1 MSHNVGVRSRRAMG
15 SGDIDM
21 AGISTKMG
29 QAQRTGYRG
38 DNTALISGGV
48 DRSIFGYRKNQFR
61 GMDEDLD
68 AALRSRGHPGMR
80 FGATKSQS
88 LSRVPR
94 VKAVAETAE
103 PSTAGNDADLPTTGD
118 EAVEFF
124 GRTGEDSEIKVLFLN
139 RAPQQLI
146 FRPYDLVIVDRTEI
160 NPEHFTMSASGVV
173 HIQPGFPSQFTQLG
187 QWWRRSSL
195 FNTLRAIP
203 FFKNFLTAKTRQL
216 WHQNVRFRKYSQ
228 IRKKLVKKL
237 FLAKRAFCS
246 TLLELNRQCYD
257 LRSTCLIEYRQ
268 GQTYLVEDFIEV
280 QNKTRTNTF
289 KEFESIIDKI
299 QALLEK
305 VCEDVTSR
313 VRASEDGLPPGGL
326 EEAATLKPGKSEK
339 SKSMQQLKQEAID
352 RTRALALARQEVA
365 MLSQFVQLADYMVVE
380 SLLLLV
386 VQQTDMFFQD
396 LRHPSKKSG
405 FFNVNLGMERD
416 KIVFV
421 PESNEMSMHL
431 STMSEQMVSCVHG
444 VPRLLYMAAFKPHFD
459 DKIKIEGPNLR
470 KMLLDSAVFKILCSK
485 IDEVVKVNFND
496 TRDYAHKQFEQ
507 YYPIYNYSDDFDADT
522 FANQDHI
529 AESRKTKREMLKLR
543 AFGEQLDKMKLNNVV
558 GIYGVTSKELRENLT
573 TKKNGTLAE
582 MKEVLHS
589 AARDGCETVLQ
600 EFQMR
605 IKTLQKKPTDL
616 KSFASYVESKS
627 DIGEE
632 VKELMSKSTTVDDM
646 YKLLGTFDVK
656 ISPSEH
662 VKLDDLHK
670 IHDEFQESIDMA
682 ESDVSTHLGKHAQTL
697 TQEIQKLDQDLM
709 DIMTDL
715 GSGEATNP
723 HAQTSDV
730 LQMLNDTKNQIDL
743 IQQKSQT
750 YTHYQKLFRMSP
762 HEYTNL
768 ESARKIYDEK
778 QVIWAAMGK
787 WQETIEEPVGWLGQ
801 RWHDLKAEDLE
812 REVQATLKV
821 ASVFNKQRED
831 DVSKR
836 FRDEMVKW
844 KEYMNTLVPLGNEAL
859 RQRHWDKIFAKLQ
872 RPYDKDMTL
881 NMLVQWDVFSIK
893 DFAEEISGVASGE
906 YALEL
911 QLEKIEAG
919 WKDFNFTLNP
929 YRDSKD
935 IFILAGL
942 DEVLT
947 LLEDNQ
953 AGLQTMLASRFVMG
967 IRDRV
972 EVWDRKL
979 SRLSETLDEW
989 LAVQRAWMYLES
1001 IFGAPDIQKQL
1012 PQETVQFLRVDQS
1025 WKDIMRKT
1033 KKRPHIVDAATASGV
1048 LEMFQ
1053 EANKTLEKIQKSLED
1068 YLETKRN
1075 GFPRFYF
1082 LSNDELLEIL
1092 SQTRDPLA
1100 VQPHL
1105 RKCFDAMVSADFED
1119 GPPLNG
1125 DEESEPIKMLVGMNS
1140 SEKEKVKFSAPVA
1153 TAPKSVEFW
1162 MLDLEDMMRQSLLDW
1177 TIKAREAYSE
1187 DTREEWFFQFPAA
1200 SISTIDQVEWTR
1212 NGESAIETITNGTN
1226 PDGLKDFLDFSIVQI
1241 NKMVGVIRKPLTNI
1255 QRSVMANLIVIDVHA
1270 RDVTKRLIAD
1280 NVKSV
1285 TDFAWICQ
1293 LRYYWDEESVEEQH
1307 GVIVRQTNAWFY
1319 YAWEY
1324 LGVVARL
1331 VITPL
1336 TDKCFMTLTGALNL
1350 LLGGAPA
1357 GPAGTGKTE
1366 SVKDLGKALAYPV
1379 VVFNCSDGLDYKM
1392 MEKFFSGLSQA
1403 GVWACFD
1410 EFNRI
1415 DIEVLSV
1422 IAQQIMTICEAL
1434 KEFKDRF
1441 DFFGKEIKL
1450 NRNYGCFITMN
1461 PGYAGRTELPDN
1473 LKALF
1478 RPMAMMVPDYA
1489 LIAEIMLFSEGFG
1502 DSLTLARKQTAMY
1515 RLASEQLSS
1524 QDHYDFGMRAVKS
1537 VLVMAGKLK
1546 RADPDMVED
1555 VTLIRALRDSNIPKF
1570 LAPDIPLF
1578 EAILRDLFP
1587 GVVVPAIDYGDVK
1600 KYIEAALIK
1609 QKLQV
1614 VGPFVGKIIQLHETM
1629 VVRHGVMLVGVTAV
1643 GKTTVSATLG
1653 KAFSTMKEDGAPG
1666 GFEKV
1671 DQFTL
1676 NPKSITMGEL
1686 YGEFNLLTQEW
1697 TDGIISTIV
1706 REACNS
1712 VATGD
1717 NNKKWI
1723 WCDGPVDAIWI
1734 ESMNTVL
1741 DDNKTLCLN
1750 NGERIKLPATMTMG
1764 FEVNDLAVASPA
1776 TVSRCGMVFLEPV
1789 YLGWRP
1795 FAKSWADGVM
1805 NERFPGSG
1813 DIIMK
1818 HMENIVDKAIA
1829 HIRKEC
1835 KEHIVSVDF
1844 NLVSSFCSLMDS
1856 LIRDEYG
1863 VTKANLD
1870 DMLPKYLVFAFIWTI
1885 GGNFQDGTMKN
1896 FEEFART
1903 IIPEIV
1909 LDFPFDHSVWDFMV
1923 DQETGKWVLWQDLVP
1938 EFHYDHNAPFF
1949 NLIVPTVDSTRIKY
1963 ILKAQVD
1970 GGFHVLLGGN
1980 SGVGK
1985 TVIVSDYMSHAG
1997 ENYVFQTKV
2006 FSAQTSARALQAFF
2020 EEKMDKIRKNLL
2032 GPPSGKQFLFLID
2045 DLNMPLKETY
2055 GAQPPIELI
2064 RQIINVK
2071 DENNGGFYDLKKV
2084 GLFKK
2089 IQKTTF
2095 LAANAPPGGGRSEV
2109 TPRLLRHFH
2118 LLNLPDLSDKS
2129 MKTIFVSIIT
2139 GFLQTFPGEYAELG
2153 DPIVE
2158 ATLDIYN
2165 SIQKALLP
2173 TPTKSHYTFNLRDLA
2188 KVIQGVLMSEPKYVS
2203 DVEMMLRLWCHEAFR
2218 VFRDRLINFEDHEW
2232 FDTKMTQVVQQHF
2245 KRDWSPSYFQD
2256 VCFGDFLATKPA
2268 PYIEITDW
2276 EKANAVLKDFA
2287 EDYTLNLNK
2296 PMDLVFFKDAIQHV
2310 GRISRL
2316 LRQPRGNALLV
2327 GVGGSGRQ
2335 SLSRLSAFIADMKCF
2350 QIELSRGYGVN
2361 EFHED
2366 LKRLLMQ
2373 AGAENKATVF
2383 LFNDTQIIKES
2394 FLEDINNILNAGEVP
2409 DLFEADELGKIRE
2422 AVRPLAKAA
2431 GKLETPDVIYGHFV
2445 QLCRENLHVVLT
2457 FSPVGEAFRNRLR
2470 MFPSL
2475 VNCCTIDWFFPW
2487 PNEALKSV
2495 ALQFLAKV
2503 DLGSEEMKD
2512 KVAEVC
2518 MVIHSSV
2525 REASEKFL
2533 AELRRNTY
2541 TTPTSYLELINLY
2554 TGMLGNER
2562 DTINGKVDRYQN
2574 GVDKLLSTNAVVNDL
2589 QAEIIKMQPVL
2600 KQAGIEATELIG
2612 VVTKDKEAAAV
2623 VQSTVEVEV
2632 AKVNEATK
2640 EAEAIGADAQK
2651 DLDEALPAFAAAI
2664 KALDSLNKSDIQE
2677 MKSFANPPEMV
2688 KFTMEAV
2695 CVLMGEKLDWKEG
2708 SVKLL
2713 NKSDFLSSLGTYD
2726 KDNIPE
2732 KKIKALQKYINNPE
2746 FLPEL
2751 VAKKSNAAKSLC
2763 MWVRA
2768 MDVYARV
2775 AKNVE
2780 PKKAA
2785 LKKAQDE
2792 VAAMNKMLQ
2801 EKQSELNEVLARVKS
2816 LEEKLTATLQKRD
2829 QLQADSDTATA
2840 RLGRAEQLTG
2850 GLASEQVRW
2859 VANLKQLNQDK
2870 IDLTGNILLSAGT
2883 IAYTGPFTFAYRRDM
2898 INVWVETCQKS
2909 SIPVDPN
2916 FTVERIIGDP
2926 PTIRNWNIQ
2935 GLPSDPLSIE
2945 NGIIVTKGRRWPLMI
2960 DPQTQAVRWI
2970 RQMEKSNRVQVI
2982 KLTESTYLRTLEN
2995 CIRVGNPVLLE
3006 NVEENL
3012 DPALEPVL
3020 TKAVFKQSG
3029 RLLIRLGETDVD
3041 YNTDFRFYITSKLPN
3056 PHYSPEICVKVTI
3069 VNFTVTLAGLEDQL
3083 LALVVAHERPEL
3095 EEEKNGLVVKI
3106 ADGQKQLKDIEDKIL
3121 YMLANSTGN
3130 ILDDEV
3136 LIATLGQ
3143 SKVASK
3149 EINEM
3154 LAVAEETKLR
3164 IETACEGYRPV
3175 AKRGSILY
3183 FVVANVGQVDPM
3195 YQYSLQFFTQ
3205 LFNGCMDRS
3214 AKSEDLSERV
3224 ATIIKV
3230 VTEDV
3235 YTKVCSGLFEKDKK
3249 MFSFMITTQLMMQES
3264 KTITTDEWSFFLTKG
3279 GFVAPEKLPANPAE
3293 DWLKP
3298 DMLGGLMNLQEIK
3311 GFSGL
3316 LDSFDTDTAA
3326 WKTWFDSPAP
3336 VEMPMPGR
3344 WESDLSIFQ
3353 KLLVTRV
3360 LRDEK
3365 VVDAVTIFVLK
3376 NIGKH
3381 FIDVPPFDLAVSFK
3395 DSTPLVP
3402 MIFVLSTGADPTMY
3416 LYNLARDLGVYER
3429 LKMIS
3434 LGQGQGPIAEALIS
3448 GARESGDW
3456 VCLQNCHLASSW
3468 MPELEKILESHQS
3481 MKLNDDFRLW
3491 LSSMPSKI
3499 FPASILQAGIKLTN
3513 EPPKGLR
3520 ANLKRTYDDMTEA
3533 EFDYF
3538 SEKAAEAPEMQEKI
3552 RPWKKLLFGLC
3563 YFHAAIQERRKFG
3576 PMGWNIRYEWNQSDI
3591 LTAMANLR
3599 MYIEDQT
3606 NVPYQTL
3613 QYVIGD
3619 VNYGGR
3625 VTDYMDQRTVAAIL
3639 VKYICPEAVE
3649 DDQYTYTADGKYA
3662 PQPPGKMADTKAYI
3676 DQLPLSDSP
3685 EIFGLHRNAAIAFE
3699 NSETKYLLD
3708 TIISSQPRLSG
3719 TGGGLSIDEIV
3730 ANLAMDLASKLPK
3743 LLSDE
3748 NAADSTFARDAEG
3761 TLNSLGT
3768 FLSIEMA
3775 KFNKMLKKVKVTL
3788 AELQRA
3794 IKGLVVM
3801 SSELDEMFTALQ
3813 FNKVPPAWSKA
3824 SYLSL
3829 QPLGSW
3835 FKDMIARIEF
3845 MDKWITEGPPDA
3857 FWMSAFFFPQGF
3869 MTAALQTYARREVI
3883 AIDTLDFRTEVTKM
3897 TPSDVTSPP
3906 AQGCYIYGSYIEGAR
3921 FDVNLGHLVESN
3933 FGETHVYMPVIW
3945 LDPVVKDE
3953 TYGKT
3958 PGMYNIPFYKV
3969 SSRAGT
3975 LSTTG
3980 HSTNFIR
3987 LLEVP
3992 AGDHPSAYWIRRS
4005 VALLTQ
4011 LDD

>member
-1 MSHNVGVRSRRAMG
+1 M
-15 SGDIDM
+15 
-21 AGISTKMG
+21 TT
-29 QAQRTGYRG
+29 AQT
-38 DNTALISGGV
+38 V
-48 DRSIFGYRKNQFR
+48 
-61 GMDEDLD
+61 E
-68 AALRSRGHPGMR
+68 PGEN
-80 FGATKSQS
+80 G
-88 LSRVPR
+88 
-94 VKAVAETAE
+94 
-103 PSTAGNDADLPTTGD
+103 LPTTGD

-124 GRTGEDSEIKVLFLN
+124 GRTGEESEVKVLFFN
-139 RAPQQLI
+139 RAQQHLN
-146 FRPYDLVIVDRTEI
+146 FRPYDLVVVDRTEI
-160 NPEHFTMSASGVV
+160 DSEHFTMSASGVV
-173 HIQPGFPSQFTQLG
+173 HIQPGQPSQFTPLG

-195 FNTLRAIP
+195 FNTLRSIP
-203 FFKNFLTAKTRQL
+203 FFKNFSKAKTSQL

-246 TLLELNRQCYD
+246 TLLELNRQCFE
-257 LRSTCLIEYRQ
+257 LRSTKLLEYRS
-268 GQTYLVEDFIEV
+268 GQTYMVEDFIEG
-280 QNKTRTNTF
+280 QIKTRTTSF
-289 KEFESIIDKI
+289 KDFESIIDKI

-326 EEAATLKPGKSEK
+326 DEAATFTSHKSQK
-339 SKSMQQLKQEAID
+339 SKSMQQMKQEAID
-352 RTRALALARQEVA
+352 RARALALARQEVA
-365 MLSQFVQLADYMVVE
+365 MLSQFIQLADYMVVE

-386 VQQTDMFFQD
+386 VQESDMFFQD
-396 LRHPSKKSG
+396 LKAPSKKSG
-405 FFNVNLGMERD
+405 FFNVNLDLERER
-416 KIVFV
+416 IMFI
-421 PESNEMSMHL
+421 PESNDMVSQLLAM
-431 STMSEQMVSCVHG
+431 TEQMVSCVHS

-459 DKIKIEGPNLR
+459 DKQKVEGPNLR
-470 KMLLDSAVFKILCSK
+470 KMLIDSAVFKILCSK
-485 IDEVVKVNFND
+485 IEEVVNDNFND

-507 YYPIYNYSDDFDADT
+507 YYPIYNYADDFSKEKFAD
-522 FANQDHI
+522 QDHI
-529 AESRKTKREMLKLR
+529 ANSRTIKKEMLRLR
-543 AFGEQLDKMKLNNVV
+543 GFGESLDKMKLNNVV
-558 GIYGVTSKELRENLT
+558 GIYGVTSKDLRENLT
-573 TKKNGTLAE
+573 RRKKTVLE
-582 MKEVLHS
+582 DMKDVLHA
-589 AARDGCETVLQ
+589 AARDGCGTVLG
-600 EFQMR
+600 EFQLR

-616 KSFASYVESKS
+616 KSFAAFVESKGA
-627 DIGEE
+627 IGED
-632 VKELMSKSTTVDDM
+632 VKILITKSNTVDEM
-646 YKLLGTFDVK
+646 YKLLGTFEVK
-656 ISPSEH
+656 IPPQEQ
-662 VKLDDLHK
+662 VKLDDLHS
-670 IHDEFQESIDMA
+670 IHNSFQESIDMA
-682 ESDVSTHLGKHAQTL
+682 ESDVSTALSKHAQTL
-697 TQEIQKLDQDLM
+697 GQEIQGLDQDLM
-709 DIMTDL
+709 DMMTDL
-715 GSGEATNP
+715 ASGDATNSK
-723 HAQTSDV
+723 ASTTDV
-730 LQMLNDTKNQIDL
+730 LNMLKEAKSQMDAIES
-743 IQQKSQT
+743 KSQT
-750 YTHYQKLFRMSP
+750 YTHYQKLFSMKP

-768 ESARKIYDEK
+768 ESARTLFDEK
-778 QVIWAAMGK
+778 FVIWKAMGDWEAK
-787 WQETIEEPVGWLGQ
+787 IEGGDEVVGW
-801 RWHDLKAEDLE
+801 KAKKWSEHNAEEME
-812 REVQATLKV
+812 REVQGTLKQAV
-821 ASVFNKQRED
+821 LFAKQRED
-831 DVSKR
+831 DVSLR
-836 FRDEMVKW
+836 FKEEMVKW

-859 RQRHWDKIFAKLQ
+859 KQRHWEQIFAKLN
-872 RPYDKDMTL
+872 RPYDQDMTL
-881 NMLVQWDVFSIK
+881 NNMIGWNIMSIK

-911 QLEKIEAG
+911 QLEKIESA
-919 WKDFNFTLNP
+919 WKNFNFTLNS

-935 IFILAGL
+935 VFILAGL

-953 AGLQTMLASRFVMG
+953 AALQTMMASRFVLG

-972 EVWDRKL
+972 EGWDKKL

-989 LAVQRAWMYLES
+989 IAVQRAWMYLES

-1033 KKRPHIVDAATASGV
+1033 KKRPHVVDAATGLGV

-1082 LSNDELLEIL
+1082 LSNEELLEIL
-1092 SQTRDPLA
+1092 SQTRDPRA

-1105 RKCFDAMVSADFED
+1105 RKCFDAMVAADFED
-1119 GPPLNG
+1119 GPPL
-1125 DEESEPIKMLVGMNS
+1125 EEGGESVTLLVGMNS
-1140 SEKEKVKFSAPVA
+1140 SEKEKVTFSNPVA

-1162 MLDLEDMMRQSLLDW
+1162 MCDLEFMMRQSLLDW
-1177 TIKAREAYSE
+1177 TIKARESYSE
-1187 DTREEWFFQFPAA
+1187 DTREDWFFQFPAA
-1200 SISTIDQVEWTR
+1200 SISTIDQVEWTG
-1212 NGESAIETITNGTN
+1212 NGESAIKTITDGSN
-1226 PDGLKDFLDFSIVQI
+1226 PKGLTDFLDFSVAQI
-1241 NKMVGVIRKPLTNI
+1241 DKMVLVIRKDLTNI

-1270 RDVTKRLIAD
+1270 RDVTKRLIRDEVTA
-1280 NVKSV
+1280 V

-1293 LRYYWDEESVEEQH
+1293 LRYYWDEPTVDEQH

-1392 MEKFFSGLSQA
+1392 MEKFFSGLAQA

-1422 IAQQIMTICEAL
+1422 IAQQIMTICDAL

-1441 DFFGKEIKL
+1441 DFFGKEIRL

-1546 RADPDMVED
+1546 RVDPNMVED

-1570 LAPDIPLF
+1570 LYPDIPLF

-1587 GVVVPAIDYGDVK
+1587 GVIVPVIDYGSVQE
-1600 KYIEAALIK
+1600 YIEK
-1609 QKLQV
+1609 KLVENNLQIV
-1614 VGPFVGKIIQLHETM
+1614 PKFVGKIIQLHETM

-1643 GKTTVSATLG
+1643 GKTTVSEILG
-1653 KAFSTMKEDGAPG
+1653 KAFSQMKLDGAGG

-1686 YGEFNLLTQEW
+1686 YGEINLMTQEW

-1706 REACNS
+1706 REACNC
-1712 VATGD
+1712 VANGD
-1717 NNKKWI
+1717 ENKKWV

-1776 TVSRCGMVFLEPV
+1776 TVSRCGMVYLEPV
-1789 YLGWRP
+1789 YLGWHP
-1795 FAKSWADGVM
+1795 YAKSWCNGVM
-1805 NERFPGSG
+1805 NQRYPGSG
-1813 DIIMK
+1813 DTLMRLMDK
-1818 HMENIVDKAIA
+1818 TVDRGMAF
-1829 HIRKEC
+1829 IRKEC

-1844 NLVSSFCSLMDS
+1844 NLVSSFCSLLDS
-1856 LIRDEYG
+1856 LLREEYG
-1863 VTKANLD
+1863 VTTENLET
-1870 DMLPKYLVFAFIWTI
+1870 MINKYFVFSFIWTL
-1885 GGNFQDGTMKN
+1885 GGNFSDGSLKK
-1896 FEEFART
+1896 FEEFARS
-1903 IIPEIV
+1903 IIPEIIQ
-1909 LDFPFDHSVWDFMV
+1909 DFPFENSVWDWMV
-1923 DQETGKWVLWQDLVP
+1923 DISDGSWTQWQDLVP
-1938 EFHYDHNAPFF
+1938 EFKYDDNAPFF
-1949 NLIVPTVDSTRIKY
+1949 NLMVPTVDSTRIKY
-1963 ILKAQVD
+1963 VLKAQID

-1985 TVIVSDYMSHAG
+1985 TVMVEDYLKQTDRG
-1997 ENYVFQTKV
+1997 RYVFQTKV

-2020 EEKMDKIRKNLL
+2020 EEKMEKIRKNLL
-2032 GPPSGKQFLFLID
+2032 GPPSGKQYLFLVD

-2071 DENNGGFYDLKKV
+2071 DENNGGFFDLKKI

-2089 IQKTTF
+2089 IQKTQF
-2095 LAANAPPGGGRSEV
+2095 IAANAPPGGGRSEV

-2118 LLNLPDLSDKS
+2118 LLNLPDLSHTS
-2129 MKTIFVSIIT
+2129 MKTIFYSIAS
-2139 GFLQTFPGEYAELG
+2139 GFLEGFPGEFAALG
-2153 DPIVE
+2153 GPMVE
-2158 ATLDIYN
+2158 ATLDVYS

-2188 KVIQGVLMSEPKYVS
+2188 KVIQGVLMSEPKFIS
-2203 DVEMMLRLWCHEAFR
+2203 DMDMMLRLWCHECFR
-2218 VFRDRLINFEDHEW
+2218 VFRDRLINEEDQKW
-2232 FDTKMTQVVQQHF
+2232 FDDKLVTVLAQHF
-2245 KRDWSPSYFQD
+2245 EKYWGTSDFVD
-2256 VCFGDFLATKPA
+2256 ACFGDFLATKPA
-2268 PYIEITDW
+2268 PYVEITNWDRAS
-2276 EKANAVLKDFA
+2276 KTLKDFA

-2296 PMDLVFFKDAIQHV
+2296 PMDLVFFKDAIQHI

-2350 QIELSRGYGVN
+2350 QIELARGYGVN

-2409 DLFEADELGKIRE
+2409 DLFAADELGKIVE
-2422 AVRPLAKAA
+2422 SVRPLAKAA
-2431 GKLETPDVIYGHFV
+2431 GKQETRDVIYAHFV

-2475 VNCCTIDWFFPW
+2475 VNCCTIDWFMPW
-2487 PNEALKSV
+2487 PKDALKSV

-2503 DLGSEEMKD
+2503 DLGSEDLKD
-2512 KVAEVC
+2512 SIAEVC
-2518 MVIHSSV
+2518 MTIHSSV
-2525 REASEKFL
+2525 RDAADMFL
-2533 AELRRNTY
+2533 SELRRNTY
-2541 TTPTSYLELINLY
+2541 VTPTSYLELINLY
-2554 TGMLGNER
+2554 TGMLGGER
-2562 DTINGKVDRYQN
+2562 DMNNARVDRYQN
-2574 GVDKLLSTNAVVNDL
+2574 GVDKLLTTNALVNDL
-2589 QAEIIKMQPVL
+2589 QAEIIKLQPVL
-2600 KQAGIEATELIG
+2600 AQAGKDTTALIA

-2623 VQSTVEVEV
+2623 VQANVEIEVE
-2632 AKVNEATK
+2632 KVNKATK
-2640 EAEAIGADAQK
+2640 EAKEIGDDAQK
-2651 DLDEALPAFAAAI
+2651 DLDEALPAFASAV
-2664 KALDSLNKSDIQE
+2664 KALDALNKSDIQE

-2713 NKSDFLSSLGTYD
+2713 NKSDFLESLGKYD
-2726 KDNIPE
+2726 KDNISE
-2732 KKIKALQKYINNPE
+2732 KKVKVLQKYINNPE

-2780 PKKAA
+2780 PKKKA
-2785 LKKAQDE
+2785 LADAQST
-2792 VAAMNKMLQ
+2792 VAEMNKILAT
-2801 EKQSELNEVLARVKS
+2801 KNAELAEVLARVKE
-2816 LEEKLTATLQKRD
+2816 LEDKLASTLAKRD
-2829 QLQADSDTATA
+2829 ELQNQSDVSTA

-2850 GLASEQVRW
+2850 GLASEKVRW
-2859 VANLKQLNQDK
+2859 EASLKQLSQDK

-2883 IAYTGPFTFAYRRDM
+2883 IAYTGPFTLGFRKGMLDS
-2898 INVWVETCQKS
+2898 WVETCKGRQ
-2909 SIPVDPN
+2909 IPVDSN
-2916 FTVERIIGDP
+2916 FTLERIIGDP

-2935 GLPSDPLSIE
+2935 GLPADPLSIE

-2970 RQMEKSNRVQVI
+2970 RQMEKANRVQVI

-3006 NVEENL
+3006 NVGEIL

-3020 TKAVFKQSG
+3020 SKAVFKQSG

-3041 YNTDFRFYITSKLPN
+3041 YSPDFRFYITSKLPN

-3069 VNFTVTLAGLEDQL
+3069 VNFTVTLQGLEDQL
-3083 LALVVAHERPEL
+3083 LVQVVAHERPEL
-3095 EEEKNGLVVKI
+3095 EEEKNQLVVAI

-3121 YMLANSTGN
+3121 YMLANSQGN

-3136 LIATLGQ
+3136 LIATLGA

-3149 EINEM
+3149 EINEQ
-3154 LAVAEETKLR
+3154 VAQAEQTKIR

-3183 FVVANVGQVDPM
+3183 FVVANIGSVDPM

-3205 LFNGCMDRS
+3205 LFNSCMDKS
-3214 AKSEDLSERV
+3214 AKSENLEERV
-3224 ATIIKV
+3224 GTIIKV

-3235 YTKVCSGLFEKDKK
+3235 YTNVCRGLFEKDKK
-3249 MFSFMITTQLMMQES
+3249 MFSFMITIQLMMQES
-3264 KTITTDEWSFFLTKG
+3264 HTINSEEWNFFLTKG
-3279 GFVAPEKLPANPAE
+3279 GFVAPEKLPPNPGE
-3293 DWLKP
+3293 EWLKN
-3298 DMLGGLMNLQEIK
+3298 DVLGGLKHLEEMK
-3311 GFSGL
+3311 AFHGL

-3326 WKTWFDSPAP
+3326 WKEWFDCLAP
-3336 VEMPMPGR
+3336 QDTPLPGK
-3344 WESDLSIFQ
+3344 WETDLSVFQ
-3353 KLLVTRV
+3353 RLLITRV

-3365 VVDAVTIFVLK
+3365 VVDAVTIFILK

-3381 FIDVPPFDLAVSFK
+3381 FIDVPAFDLAASFK
-3395 DSTPLVP
+3395 DSSPLVP

-3416 LYNLARDLGVYER
+3416 LYNLAKDLGVYER

-3468 MPELEKILESHQS
+3468 MPELEKILEVHQS
-3481 MKLNDDFRLW
+3481 MKLNEDFRLW

-3499 FPASILQAGIKLTN
+3499 FPASILQVGIKLTN

-3520 ANLKRTYDDMTEA
+3520 ANLKRTYEDMTEA
-3533 EFDYF
+3533 EFEYF
-3538 SEKAAEAPEMQEKI
+3538 NEKAAEQPDMSSKV
-3552 RPWKKLLFGLC
+3552 RPWKKMLFGLC
-3563 YFHAAIQERRKFG
+3563 FFHAAIQERRKYG
-3576 PMGWNIRYEWNQSDI
+3576 PIGWNIRYEWNQSDL

-3599 MYIEDQT
+3599 MYIEEQSQ
-3606 NVPYQTL
+3606 VPYETL
-3613 QYVIGD
+3613 QYVMGD

-3625 VTDYMDQRTVAAIL
+3625 VTDYMDQRTVAAVLIT
-3639 VKYICPEAVE
+3639 YIVAGAVE
-3649 DDQYTYTADGKYA
+3649 DDMYAYTPNGIYR
-3662 PQPPGKMADTKAYI
+3662 PPAAGTMDECRAYI
-3676 DQLPLSDSP
+3676 DQLPLTDSP
-3685 EIFGLHRNAAIAFE
+3685 EVFGLHRNAAIAFE
-3699 NSETKYLLD
+3699 NSETKYLMD
-3708 TIISSQPRLSG
+3708 TIISSQPRS
-3719 TGGGLSIDEIV
+3719 GGGGGGMSIDEV
-3730 ANLAMDLASKLPK
+3730 VGNLAMELASKLPN
-3743 LLSDE
+3743 LLSEE
-3748 NAADSTFARDAEG
+3748 NAAAVTFSVDAEG

-3768 FLSIEMA
+3768 FLSIEMG
-3775 KFNKMLKKVKVTL
+3775 KFNKMLKKIKVTL

-3794 IKGLVVM
+3794 IKGIVVM

-3813 FNKVPPAWSKA
+3813 FQKVPSLWAKVA
-3824 SYLSL
+3824 YLSL

-3835 FKDMIARIEF
+3835 YKDLIVRIEF
-3845 MDKWITEGPPDA
+3845 MDKWITEGPPDS
-3857 FWMSAFFFPQGF
+3857 FWMSAFFFPQGY
-3869 MTAALQTYARREVI
+3869 MTAALQTYARDKRI

-3897 TPSDVTSPP
+3897 SPDDVSGRPSKGV
-3906 AQGCYIYGSYIEGAR
+3906 YVYGAYMEGAR
-3921 FDVNLGHLVESN
+3921 FDVNLGYIVESN

-3945 LDPVVKDE
+3945 LDPVIKDE
-3953 TYGKT
+3953 KYGNT
-3958 PGMYNIPFYKV
+3958 PGMYTIPFYKV

-3987 LLEVP
+3987 NLEVP
-3992 AGDHPSAYWIRRS
+3992 TGDHLPAHWIRRS

>member
-1 MSHNVGVRSRRAMG
+1 VPCPVAP
-15 SGDIDM
+15 
-21 AGISTKMG
+21 
-29 QAQRTGYRG
+29 RTEHCALHPARG
-38 DNTALISGGV
+38 CVSAVL
-48 DRSIFGYRKNQFR
+48 RP
-61 GMDEDLD
+61 D
-68 AALRSRGHPGMR
+68 AADRD
-80 FGATKSQS
+80 GAAEEQS
-88 LSRVPR
+88 MDDVPLEER
-94 VKAVAETAE
+94 
-103 PSTAGNDADLPTTGD
+103 LPRTGD

-124 GRTGEDSEIKVLFLN
+124 GRTGEDSEVKVLFLN
-139 RAPQQLI
+139 RAQQHLN
-146 FRPYDLVIVDRTEI
+146 FRPYDLKVVDRRKI
-160 NPEHFTMSASGVV
+160 DPEHFTMSASGVV
-173 HIQPGFPSQFTQLG
+173 QIQPGLPSQFTPLG

-195 FNTLRAIP
+195 FNTLRSIP
-203 FFKNFLTAKTRQL
+203 FFKNFLKAKTSQL

-228 IRKKLVKKL
+228 IRRKLVKKL

-257 LRSTCLIEYRQ
+257 LRSTKLLEYRS
-268 GQTYLVEDFIEV
+268 GQTYLVEDFVEV
-280 QNKTRTNTF
+280 QTKTRTNTS
-289 KEFESIIDKI
+289 KDFESIIDKI

-313 VRASEDGLPPGGL
+313 VRASEDGLPAGGL
-326 EEAATLKPGKSEK
+326 EEAATFTSHKSQK
-339 SKSMQQLKQEAID
+339 SKSMQQMKQEAID
-352 RTRALALARQEVA
+352 RARALALARQEVA
-365 MLSQFVQLADYMVVE
+365 MLAQFIQLADYMVVE

-386 VQQTDMFFQD
+386 VQQTDMFYQD
-396 LRHPSKKSG
+396 LKNPSKKSG
-405 FFNVNLGMERD
+405 FFNVNLEMERE
-416 KIVFV
+416 KLIYV
-421 PESNEMSMHL
+421 PECSDMSTHL
-431 STMSEQMVSCVHG
+431 STMTDQMVSAVHS

-459 DKIKIEGPNLR
+459 DKQKVEGPNLR
-470 KMLLDSAVFKILCSK
+470 KILLDSAVFRLLCSK
-485 IDEVVKVNFND
+485 IDDVVKANFSD
-496 TRDYAHKQFEQ
+496 TREYANKQFSQ
-507 YYPIYNYSDDFDADT
+507 YYPIFNYADDFSKDE

-529 AESRKTKREMLKLR
+529 ANARSIKKEMLKMR
-543 AFGEQLDKMKLNNVV
+543 QYGEQLDKMKLNNVV
-558 GIYGVTSKELRENLT
+558 GIYGVTSKDLREHL
-573 TKKNGTLAE
+573 TKKKNNVLGD
-582 MKEVLHS
+582 MKDVMHG
-589 AARDGCETVLQ
+589 AARDSCGTVLE
-600 EFQMR
+600 EFQTR
-605 IKTLQKKPTDL
+605 IKILQKKPTDL
-616 KSFASYVESKS
+616 KSFAAFVESKS
-627 DIGEE
+627 EIGEAE
-632 VKELMSKSTTVDDM
+632 KTLLSKSQTVDEM
-646 YKLLGTFDVK
+646 YKLLGTFEVK
-656 ISPSEH
+656 IPATEQ

-670 IHDEFQESIDMA
+670 IHDDFKEYLEMA
-682 ESDVSTHLGKHAQTL
+682 EGDVSTQLGKHAQTL
-697 TQEIQKLDQDLM
+697 NQEIQRLDHELM

-715 GSGEATNP
+715 ASGAATDPKANT
-723 HAQTSDV
+723 ADV
-730 LQMLNDTKNQIDL
+730 LAMLNDVRTQVDAVETKS
-743 IQQKSQT
+743 KT
-750 YTHYQKLFRMSP
+750 YTHYQKLFNLTP

-768 ESARKIYDEK
+768 ESTRKLFEEK
-778 QVIWAAMGK
+778 FVIWDAMGK
-787 WQETIEEPVGWLGQ
+787 WDEKIEETAGWKGK
-801 RWHDLKAEDLE
+801 RWHDLPAEEME
-812 REVQATLKV
+812 REVQSTLKQAV
-821 ASVFNKQRED
+821 LFNKQRED
-831 DVSKR
+831 DVSLR
-836 FRDEMVKW
+836 FKTEMVKW
-844 KEYMNTLVPLGNEAL
+844 KEYMNTLVPLGNQAL
-859 RQRHWDKIFAKLQ
+859 KQRHWEQIFAKLNRQ
-872 RPYDKDMTL
+872 YDKDMTL
-881 NMLVQWDVFSIK
+881 NMLIGWNVFTIK
-893 DFAEEISGVASGE
+893 DFCEEISGVASGE

-911 QLEKIEAG
+911 QLEKIENG
-919 WKDFNFTLNP
+919 WRNFNFTLNP

-935 IFILAGL
+935 IFVLGGL

-953 AGLQTMLASRFVMG
+953 AGLQTMLASRFALG
-967 IRDRV
+967 IKDRV
-972 EVWDRKL
+972 EAWDRRL

-1033 KKRPHIVDAATASGV
+1033 KKKPHIVEAATASGV

-1068 YLETKRN
+1068 YLETKRM

-1092 SQTRDPLA
+1092 SQTRDPMA

-1105 RKCFDAMVSADFED
+1105 RKCFDAMVGADFED
-1119 GPPLNG
+1119 GPPLQG
-1125 DEESEPIKMLVGMNS
+1125 EGEPVKLLVAMNS
-1140 SEKEKVKFSAPVA
+1140 MEKEKVTFSAPVA

-1162 MLDLEDMMRQSLLDW
+1162 MCDLEDMMRQSLLDW
-1177 TIKAREAYSE
+1177 TIKSREAYSE

-1200 SISTIDQVEWTR
+1200 SISTIDQVEWTA
-1212 NGESAIETITNGTN
+1212 NGESAIRSITDGSN
-1226 PDGLKDFLDFSIVQI
+1226 PDGLKDFLDFSLVQLD
-1241 NKMVGVIRKPLTNI
+1241 KMVGVIRKDLTNI

-1270 RDVTKRLIAD
+1270 RDVTKRLINSEVTA
-1280 NVKSV
+1280 V

-1293 LRYYWDEESVEEQH
+1293 LRYYWDEESIDDQH
-1307 GVIVRQTNAWFY
+1307 GCIVRQTNAWFY

-1379 VVFNCSDGLDYKM
+1379 VVFNCSDGLDFKM
-1392 MEKFFSGLSQA
+1392 MEKFFAGLAQA
-1403 GVWACFD
+1403 GAWACFD

-1422 IAQQIMTICEAL
+1422 IAQQIMTICDAL
-1434 KEFKDRF
+1434 KEFKERF
-1441 DFFGKEIKL
+1441 DFFGKEMKL

-1489 LIAEIMLFSEGFG
+1489 LIAEISLFSEGFG

-1546 RADPDMVED
+1546 RADPNMVED

-1587 GVVVPAIDYGDVK
+1587 GVAVPVIDYGTVK
-1600 KYIEAALIK
+1600 EYIEKKLVEN
-1609 QKLQV
+1609 KLQV
-1614 VGPFVGKIIQLHETM
+1614 VDPFVKKIIQLHETM

-1643 GKTTVSATLG
+1643 GKTTVSSMLG
-1653 KAFSTMKEDGAPG
+1653 KAFTQMKEDGTGG

-1686 YGEFNLLTQEW
+1686 YGEFNLMTQEW

-1750 NGERIKLPATMTMG
+1750 NGERIKLPSTMTMG

-1776 TVSRCGMVFLEPV
+1776 TVSRCGMVYLEPV

-1795 FAKSWADGVM
+1795 YARTFAESVM

-1813 DIIMK
+1813 QAIIDLMDSV
-1818 HMENIVDKAIA
+1818 VDKTIA
-1829 HIRKEC
+1829 FIRKEC
-1835 KEHIVSVDF
+1835 KEHIVSVDL
-1844 NLVSSFCSLMDS
+1844 NLVSSLCSLIDS
-1856 LIRDEYG
+1856 LVRPEYG
-1863 VTKANLD
+1863 VTKENLEM
-1870 DMLPKYLVFAFIWTI
+1870 MLNKYFVFAYIWTL
-1885 GGNFQDGTMKN
+1885 GGNFQDGSLKK
-1896 FEEFART
+1896 FEEFARN

-1909 LDFPFDHSVWDFMV
+1909 LDFPFEHSVWDWSV
-1923 DQETGKWVLWQDLVP
+1923 DKDTGRWVNWTELVAQ
-1938 EFHYDHNAPFF
+1938 FHYQKGAPFF

-1963 ILKAQVD
+1963 LLRAQVD
-1970 GGFHVLLGGN
+1970 GGYHVLLGGN

-1985 TVIVSDYMSHAG
+1985 TVIVEDYLVNAG
-1997 ENYVFQTKV
+1997 EHYVFQTKV

-2020 EEKMDKIRKNLL
+2020 EEKMEKIRKNLL

-2071 DENNGGFYDLKKV
+2071 DENNGGFFDLKKI

-2118 LLNLPDLSDKS
+2118 LLNLPDLSEAS
-2129 MKTIFVSIIT
+2129 MKTIFNSIIT
-2139 GFLQTFPGEYAELG
+2139 GFLEDFPGEFAALG
-2153 DPIVE
+2153 EPIVS
-2158 ATLDIYN
+2158 ATLDVYS

-2188 KVIQGVLMSEPKYVS
+2188 KVIQGILMVEPKYMA
-2203 DVEMMLRLWCHEAFR
+2203 DVDMMLRLWCHESYR
-2218 VFRDRLINFEDHEW
+2218 VFRDRLINDEDQKW
-2232 FDTKMTQVVQQHF
+2232 FDEKLIAVLGTHF
-2245 KRDWSPSYFQD
+2245 QKSWTLSDFGD
-2256 VCFGDFLATKPA
+2256 ACFGDFLATKPA
-2268 PYIEITDW
+2268 PYIEMTDW
-2276 EKANAVLKDFA
+2276 DKASKVLKDFA

-2296 PMDLVFFKDAIQHV
+2296 PMDLVFFKDAIQHI

-2335 SLSRLSAFIADMKCF
+2335 SLSRLSAYISDMKCF

-2373 AGAENKATVF
+2373 AGAENKPTVF

-2409 DLFEADELGKIRE
+2409 DLFAADELGKITE

-2431 GKLETPDVIYGHFV
+2431 GKLETRDIIYAHFV
-2445 QLCRENLHVVLT
+2445 QLCRENLHVVLA
-2457 FSPVGEAFRNRLR
+2457 FSPVGSAFRNRLR

-2475 VNCCTIDWFFPW
+2475 VNCCTIDWFMPW
-2487 PNEALKSV
+2487 PKDALKSV

-2503 DLGSEEMKD
+2503 DLGSDEMKD
-2512 KVAEVC
+2512 AVAEVC
-2518 MVIHSSV
+2518 MTIHSTV
-2525 REASEKFL
+2525 RESSEKFL

-2541 TTPTSYLELINLY
+2541 VTPTSYLELINLY
-2554 TGMLGNER
+2554 TGMLGGER
-2562 DTINGKVDRYQN
+2562 DINNAKVFRYQN

-2589 QAEIIKMQPVL
+2589 QAEIIKLQPVL
-2600 KQAGIEATELIG
+2600 EQAGKDTTQLIA

-2623 VQSTVEVEV
+2623 VKANVEVEV
-2632 AKVNEATK
+2632 QKVNAATK

-2651 DLDEALPAFAAAI
+2651 DLDEALPAFASAV
-2664 KALDSLNKSDIQE
+2664 KALDSLNKADIQE
-2677 MKSFANPPEMV
+2677 MKGFANPPEMV

-2713 NKSDFLSSLGTYD
+2713 NKPDFLQSLGSYD
-2726 KDNIPE
+2726 KDNIPP
-2732 KKIKALQKYINNPE
+2732 KKIAALQKYVTNPE
-2746 FLPEL
+2746 FVPDL

-2792 VAAMNKMLQ
+2792 VAVMNDMLA
-2801 EKQSELNEVLARVKS
+2801 KKNAELNEVLSRVKG
-2816 LEEKLTATLQKRD
+2816 LEDKLAATLAKRD
-2829 QLQADSDTATA
+2829 ELQQQSDISTA
-2840 RLGRAEQLTG
+2840 RLGRAELLTG
-2850 GLASEQVRW
+2850 GLASEKVRW
-2859 VANLKQLNQDK
+2859 EASLKQLNQDK

-2883 IAYTGPFTFAYRRDM
+2883 IAYTGPFTLAFRKNMMNRWID
-2898 INVWVETCQKS
+2898 TCKGRN
-2909 SIPVDPN
+2909 IPVDAN
-2916 FTVERIIGDP
+2916 FTLERITGDP

-2935 GLPSDPLSIE
+2935 GLPADPLSIE

-2970 RQMEKSNRVQVI
+2970 RSMEKANRVQVI

-3006 NVEENL
+3006 NVEETL

-3020 TKAVFKQSG
+3020 SKAVFKQQG
-3029 RLLIRLGETDVD
+3029 RLLIRLGDTDVD
-3041 YNTDFRFYITSKLPN
+3041 YSPDFRFYVTSKLAN
-3056 PHYSPEICVKVTI
+3056 PHYSPEISVKVTI
-3069 VNFTVTLAGLEDQL
+3069 VNFTVTLQGLEDQL
-3083 LALVVAHERPEL
+3083 LVQVVAHERPEL
-3095 EEEKNGLVVKI
+3095 EEEKNQLVVKI

-3121 YMLANSTGN
+3121 YMLANSQGN

-3136 LIATLGQ
+3136 LISTLGA

-3149 EINEM
+3149 EINDQ
-3154 LAVAEETKLR
+3154 LTQAEETKKR
-3164 IETACEGYRPV
+3164 IEIACEGYRPV

-3183 FVVANVGQVDPM
+3183 FVVANIGSVDPM

-3205 LFNGCMDRS
+3205 LFAGCMDKS
-3214 AKSEDLSERV
+3214 AKSENLDERV
-3224 ATIIKV
+3224 ETIIKV

-3235 YTKVCSGLFEKDKK
+3235 YTNVCRGLFEKDKK
-3249 MFSFMITTQLMMQES
+3249 MFSFMITMQLLMVEQR
-3264 KTITTDEWSFFLTKG
+3264 KVTADEWNFFLTKG
-3279 GFVAPEKLPANPAE
+3279 GYVAPEKLPPNPAE

-3298 DMLGGLMNLQEIK
+3298 DVLGYLQNLEEMK
-3311 GFSGL
+3311 VFRGL
-3316 LDSFDTDTAA
+3316 LDSLATDTSS
-3326 WKTWFDSPAP
+3326 WKEWFDCTAP
-3336 VEMPMPGR
+3336 QETPLPGK
-3344 WESDLSIFQ
+3344 WDQELSLFQ
-3353 KLLVTRV
+3353 RLLLMRV

-3365 VVDAVTIFVLK
+3365 VVDAVTIFILK

-3381 FIDVPPFDLAVSFK
+3381 FIDVPPFDLGASFK
-3395 DSTPLVP
+3395 DSSPLVP

-3416 LYNLARDLGVYER
+3416 LYNLAKELGVYER
-3429 LKMIS
+3429 LRMIS

-3448 GARESGDW
+3448 SARESGDW

-3491 LSSMPSKI
+3491 LSSMPSKV
-3499 FPASILQAGIKLTN
+3499 FPPSILQVGIKLTN

-3520 ANLKRTYDDMTEA
+3520 ANLKRTYEDMTEA
-3533 EFDYF
+3533 EFEYF
-3538 SEKAAEAPEMQEKI
+3538 TTKSTENPDLASKI

-3563 YFHAAIQERRKFG
+3563 FFHAAIQERRKYG
-3576 PMGWNIRYEWNQSDI
+3576 PIGWNIRYEWNQSDI

-3599 MYIEDQT
+3599 MYIEEQHQ
-3606 NVPYQTL
+3606 VPYETL

-3625 VTDYMDQRTVAAIL
+3625 VTDYMDQRTVAAVL
-3639 VKYICPEAVE
+3639 VTFICPGAVE
-3649 DDQYTYTADGKYA
+3649 EDLYAYTVDGKYA
-3662 PQPPGKMADTKAYI
+3662 PPAAASMQEVRAYI
-3676 DQLPLSDSP
+3676 DQLPLTDSP

-3708 TIISSQPRLSG
+3708 TIISSQPRS
-3719 TGGGLSIDEIV
+3719 GGGGGGVSVDDVV
-3730 ANLAMDLASKLPK
+3730 AKLALELAQKLPN
-3743 LLSDE
+3743 LLTDE
-3748 NAADSTFARDAEG
+3748 TASPVTFSKDAEG
-3761 TLNSLGT
+3761 TLNSMGT
-3768 FLSIEMA
+3768 FLSIEMG
-3775 KFNKMLKKVKVTL
+3775 KFNKILKKIKVTL

-3813 FNKVPPAWSKA
+3813 FQKVPTLWAKV

-3835 FKDMIARIEF
+3835 YKDLIARIEF
-3845 MDKWITEGPPDA
+3845 MDKWITQGPPDS
-3857 FWMSAFFFPQGF
+3857 FWISAFFFPQGY
-3869 MTAALQTYARREVI
+3869 MTAALQTYARDKRI
-3883 AIDTLDFRTEVTKM
+3883 AIDTLDFRTECTKM
-3897 TPSDVTSPP
+3897 TPDDVSSAPP
-3906 AQGCYIYGSYIEGAR
+3906 QGVYVYGAYMEGAR
-3921 FDVNLGHLVESN
+3921 FDVNLGHIVESN
-3933 FGETHVYMPVIW
+3933 FGETHIYMPVIW
-3945 LDPVVKDE
+3945 LDPVIKDE
-3953 TYGKT
+3953 NYGKT

-3992 AGDHPSAYWIRRS
+3992 TGNQAPSHWVRRS

>member
-1 MSHNVGVRSRRAMG
+1 V
-15 SGDIDM
+15 
-21 AGISTKMG
+21 
-29 QAQRTGYRG
+29 
-38 DNTALISGGV
+38 TA
-48 DRSIFGYRKNQFR
+48 
-61 GMDEDLD
+61 
-68 AALRSRGHPGMR
+68 
-80 FGATKSQS
+80 
-88 LSRVPR
+88 
-94 VKAVAETAE
+94 AETAKE
-103 PSTAGNDADLPTTGD
+103 TLLDPDLPKTGD

-124 GRTGEDSEIKVLFLN
+124 GRTGEDSEVKVIFLN
-139 RAPQQLI
+139 RAPQHLI
-146 FRPYDLVIVDRTEI
+146 FRPYDLVTVDRTEI
-160 NPEHFTMSASGVV
+160 DPEHFTMSASGVV
-173 HIQPGFPSQFTQLG
+173 HIQPNQPSQFTPLG

-195 FNTLRAIP
+195 FNTLRSIP
-203 FFKNFLTAKTRQL
+203 FFKNFLKAKTSQL

-228 IRKKLVKKL
+228 IRKKLIKKL

-246 TLLELNRQCYD
+246 TLLELNKQCYD
-257 LRSTCLIEYRQ
+257 LRSTRLIEYRPS
-268 GQTYLVEDFIEV
+268 QTYMIEDFIEH

-289 KEFESIIDKI
+289 KEFEGIIDKI

-326 EEAATLKPGKSEK
+326 EEAAALTTHKSQK
-339 SKSMQQLKQEAID
+339 SKSMQQIKQEAID
-352 RTRALALARQEVA
+352 RARALALARQEVA
-365 MLSQFVQLADYMVVE
+365 MLAQLIQLADYMVVE

-386 VQQTDMFFQD
+386 VQQTDLFFQD
-396 LRHPSKKSG
+396 LRTPSKKYG
-405 FFNVNLGMERD
+405 FFNINIGMERD
-416 KIVFV
+416 TITFT
-421 PESNEMSMHL
+421 PESNDMSIHL
-431 STMSEQMVSCVHG
+431 SNMTDQMVSCVHS

-459 DKIKIEGPNLR
+459 DKQKIEGPNLR

-485 IDEVVKVNFND
+485 IDEVVKSNFND
-496 TRDYAHKQFEQ
+496 TRDYAHRQFEQ
-507 YYPIYNYSDDFDADT
+507 YYNIFNYADDFDKEA

-529 AESRKTKREMLKLR
+529 ANSRSIKREMLKLR
-543 AFGEQLDKMKLNNVV
+543 AYGEQLDKMKLNNVV
-558 GIYGVTSKELRENLT
+558 GIYGVTSKDLREDLT
-573 TKKNGTLAE
+573 RRKKNVLE
-582 MKEVLHS
+582 DMKDVLHS
-589 AARDGCETVLQ
+589 AAQDGCVTVLGD
-600 EFQMR
+600 FQARM
-605 IKTLQKKPTDL
+605 KTLQKKPTDL
-616 KSFASYVESKS
+616 KSFAAYVESKTEIS
-627 DIGEE
+627 DE
-632 VKELMSKSTTVDDM
+632 VKTLIAKSSTVDDM
-646 YKLLGTFDVK
+646 YKLLGTFEVK
-656 ISPSEH
+656 LSAQEQ
-662 VKLDDLHK
+662 VKLDDLHA
-670 IHDEFQESIDMA
+670 IHNDFQDSIDMA

-697 TQEIQKLDQDLM
+697 TQEIQRIDQDLI

-715 GSGEATNP
+715 ASGSATDP
-723 HAQTSDV
+723 KAQTTEV
-730 LQMLNDTKNQIDL
+730 LAMLNDVKSSIDA
-743 IQQKSQT
+743 IEQKAQT
-750 YTHYQKLFRMSP
+750 YTHYQKLFSMTP
-762 HEYTNL
+762 HEYNNL
-768 ESARKIYDEK
+768 ESTRKLFEDK
-778 QVIWAAMGK
+778 HVLWAAMGK
-787 WQETIEEPVGWLGQ
+787 WQETIDETTGWMGQ
-801 RWHDLKAEDLE
+801 RWHDLKAEDME
-812 REVQATLKV
+812 REVQATLKTAV
-821 ASVFNKQRED
+821 VFYKQRED
-831 DVSKR
+831 DVSLR
-836 FRDEMVKW
+836 FKEEMVKW

-859 RQRHWDKIFAKLQ
+859 RQRHWDQIFAKLQ

-881 NMLVQWDVFSIK
+881 NMLIQWQVMSIK

-919 WKDFNFTLNP
+919 WKNFNFTLNS

-972 EVWDRKL
+972 ESWDRKL

-1033 KKRPHIVDAATASGV
+1033 KKRPHIVDAATAAGV

-1092 SQTRDPLA
+1092 SQTRDPMA

-1105 RKCFDAMVSADFED
+1105 RKCFDAMVGADFED
-1119 GPPLNG
+1119 GPALEEDG
-1125 DEESEPIKMLVGMNS
+1125 DPVKLLVAMNS
-1140 SEKEKVKFSAPVA
+1140 SEKEKVRFSAPVP

-1162 MLDLEDMMRQSLLDW
+1162 MCDLENMMRQSLLDW

-1212 NGESAIETITNGTN
+1212 NGESAISSINDGTN

-1241 NKMVGVIRKPLTNI
+1241 NKMVGVIRMDLTNI

-1280 NVKSV
+1280 KV
-1285 TDFAWICQ
+1285 TALSDFAWICQ
-1293 LRYYWDEESVEEQH
+1293 LRYYWDEESVDDQH

-1392 MEKFFSGLSQA
+1392 MEKFFSGLAQA
-1403 GVWACFD
+1403 GAWACFD

-1422 IAQQIMTICEAL
+1422 IAQQIMTICDAL
-1434 KEFKDRF
+1434 KEFKERF
-1441 DFFGKEIKL
+1441 DFFGKEIRL

-1546 RADPDMVED
+1546 RADPNMVED

-1587 GVVVPAIDYGDVK
+1587 GVVVPAIDYGTVK
-1600 KYIEAALIK
+1600 EYIEKKLVEHH
-1609 QKLQV
+1609 LQV
-1614 VGPFVGKIIQLHETM
+1614 VQPFVKKIIQLHETM

-1643 GKTTVSATLG
+1643 GKTTVSFTLG
-1653 KAFSTMKEDGAPG
+1653 KAFTQMKQDGAAG

-1671 DQFTL
+1671 DQYTL

-1776 TVSRCGMVFLEPV
+1776 TVSRCGMVYLEPV

-1795 FAKSWADGVM
+1795 YAKSWADYVM
-1805 NERFPGSG
+1805 NERFPGAG
-1813 DIIMK
+1813 DTIMT
-1818 HMENIVDKAIA
+1818 HMDNVVDKALA
-1829 HIRKEC
+1829 HVRKEC

-1844 NLVSSFCSLMDS
+1844 NLVCSFCSLMDS
-1856 LIRDEYG
+1856 LIREEYG
-1863 VTKANLD
+1863 VNVGNLD
-1870 DMLPKYLVFAFIWTI
+1870 TMLNKYFVFALIWTI
-1885 GGNFQDGTMKN
+1885 GGNLQDGSLKH
-1896 FEEFART
+1896 FEEYART
-1903 IIPEIV
+1903 VIPEIV

-1923 DQETGKWVLWQDLVP
+1923 DPTSGNWTLWQDLVP
-1938 EFHYDHNAPFF
+1938 EFHYDPNAPFF

-1963 ILKAQVD
+1963 VLKAQVD

-1985 TVIVSDYMSHAG
+1985 TVIVQDYLNHAG
-1997 ENYVFQTKV
+1997 EKYVYQTKV
-2006 FSAQTSARALQAFF
+2006 FSAQTSARALQGFF
-2020 EEKMDKIRKNLL
+2020 EEKMEKIRKNLL

-2045 DLNMPLKETY
+2045 DMNMPLKETY

-2071 DENNGGFYDLKKV
+2071 DENNGGMYDLKKI

-2109 TPRLLRHFH
+2109 TPRLIRHFH
-2118 LLNLPDLSDKS
+2118 LLNLPDLSEKS
-2129 MKTIFVSIIT
+2129 MKTIFLSIIT
-2139 GFLQTFPGEYAELG
+2139 GFLTAFPGEYSAIGESM
-2153 DPIVE
+2153 VN
-2158 ATLDIYN
+2158 ATLDIYS

-2188 KVIQGVLMSEPKYVS
+2188 KVIQGILMSEPKYIA
-2203 DVEMMLRLWCHEAFR
+2203 DVDTMLRLWCHEAFR
-2218 VFRDRLINFEDHEW
+2218 VFRDRLINEEDQGW
-2232 FDTKMTQVVQQHF
+2232 FDQKMVEVISKEF
-2245 KRDWSPSYFQD
+2245 DRAWSPNDFQD

-2276 EKANAVLKDFA
+2276 EKANKVLVDFA

-2296 PMDLVFFKDAIQHV
+2296 PMDLVFFKDAIQHI

-2335 SLSRLSAFIADMKCF
+2335 SLSKLSAFIADMKCF
-2350 QIELSRGYGVN
+2350 QIELARGYGVN

-2366 LKRLLMQ
+2366 LKKLLMQ
-2373 AGAENKATVF
+2373 AGAENKPTVF

-2409 DLFEADELGKIRE
+2409 DLFAADEMGKIIE

-2431 GKLETPDVIYGHFV
+2431 GKLETRDMIYAHFV

-2457 FSPVGEAFRNRLR
+2457 FSPVGDAFRNRLR

-2475 VNCCTIDWFFPW
+2475 VNCCTIDWFMPW
-2487 PNEALKSV
+2487 PKDALKSV

-2503 DLGSEEMKD
+2503 ELGSEEMKD
-2512 KVAEVC
+2512 KIAEVC
-2518 MVIHSSV
+2518 MTIHSSV

-2533 AELRRNTY
+2533 VQLRRNTY

-2554 TGMLGNER
+2554 TSMLGVER
-2562 DTINGKVDRYQN
+2562 DINNGKVDRYQN
-2574 GVDKLLSTNAVVNDL
+2574 GVDKLLSTNAVVSDL
-2589 QAEIIKMQPVL
+2589 QEEIIKLQPVL
-2600 KQAGIEATELIG
+2600 KQAGIDTTELIA
-2612 VVTKDKEAAAV
+2612 VVTKDKEAAAI
-2623 VQSTVEVEV
+2623 VQANVEVEV

-2651 DLDEALPAFAAAI
+2651 DLDEALPAFHSAV
-2664 KALDSLNKSDIQE
+2664 KALDALNKSDIQE
-2677 MKSFANPPEMV
+2677 MKSFANPPQMV
-2688 KFTMEAV
+2688 QFTMEAV

-2713 NKSDFLSSLGTYD
+2713 NKSDFLQSLGTYD

-2732 KKIKALQKYINNPE
+2732 AKIKKLQKYINNPE

-2785 LKKAQDE
+2785 LKKAQDD
-2792 VAAMNKMLQ
+2792 VAAMNQALATKN
-2801 EKQSELNEVLARVKS
+2801 KELAEVLARVKE
-2816 LEEKLTATLQKRD
+2816 LEDKLEATLKKRD
-2829 QLQADSDTATA
+2829 ELQAQSDISTA

-2850 GLASEQVRW
+2850 GLASEKVRW
-2859 VANLKQLNQDK
+2859 EASLKQLNQDK

-2883 IAYTGPFTFAYRRDM
+2883 IAYTGPFTFAFRRDM
-2898 INVWVETCQKS
+2898 INIWVETCQS
-2909 SIPVDPN
+2909 MQIPVDPA
-2916 FTVERIIGDP
+2916 FTLERIIGDP

-2935 GLPSDPLSIE
+2935 GLPADPLSIE

-2970 RQMEKSNRVQVI
+2970 RQMEKANRVQVI

-3006 NVEENL
+3006 NVEETL

-3056 PHYSPEICVKVTI
+3056 PHYSPEICVKVTV
-3069 VNFTVTLAGLEDQL
+3069 VNFTVTLQGLEDQL
-3083 LALVVAHERPEL
+3083 LVLVVAHERPEL
-3095 EEEKNGLVVKI
+3095 EEEKNELVVKI

-3121 YMLANSTGN
+3121 YMLANSQGN

-3136 LIATLGQ
+3136 LIATLGA
-3143 SKVASK
+3143 SKTASK
-3149 EINEM
+3149 EINEQ
-3154 LAVAEETKLR
+3154 LAQAEETKQR
-3164 IETACEGYRPV
+3164 IESACEGYRPV

-3183 FVVANVGQVDPM
+3183 FVVATIGQVDPM

-3205 LFNGCMDRS
+3205 LFNNCMDKS
-3214 AKSEDLSERV
+3214 TKSENLEERV
-3224 ATIIKV
+3224 QIIINV

-3235 YTKVCSGLFEKDKK
+3235 YTNVCRGLFEKDKK
-3249 MFSFMITTQLMMQES
+3249 MFSFMIAVQIMMQEL
-3264 KTITTDEWSFFLTKG
+3264 KTISAEQWNFFLTKG
-3279 GFVAPEKLPANPAE
+3279 GFVAPEKMPPNPAE

-3298 DMLGGLMNLQEIK
+3298 DMLGGLMNLQELK
-3311 GFSGL
+3311 GFGGL
-3316 LDSFDTDTAA
+3316 LDSFDTDTAG
-3326 WKTWFDSPAP
+3326 WKKWFDCTAP
-3336 VEMPMPGR
+3336 HETPLPGK
-3344 WESDLSIFQ
+3344 WESELTLFQ
-3353 KLLVTRV
+3353 RLLVTRV

-3365 VVDAVTIFVLK
+3365 VVDAVTIFILK

-3381 FIDVPPFDLAVSFK
+3381 FIDVPAFDLAASFK

-3416 LYNLARDLGVYER
+3416 LYNLAKDLGVFER

-3448 GARESGDW
+3448 SARESGDW

-3468 MPELEKILESHQS
+3468 MPELEKILETHQS

-3499 FPASILQAGIKLTN
+3499 FPASILQVGIKLTN

-3520 ANLKRTYDDMTEA
+3520 ANLKRTYEDMTESEYDYFDEKVA
-3533 EFDYF
+3533 EF
-3538 SEKAAEAPEMQEKI
+3538 PEMGSKV
-3552 RPWKKLLFGLC
+3552 RPWKKMLFGLC
-3563 YFHAAIQERRKFG
+3563 FFHAAIQERRKYG
-3576 PMGWNIRYEWNQSDI
+3576 PIGWNIRYEWNQSDL

-3599 MYIEDQT
+3599 MYIEEQPH
-3606 NVPYQTL
+3606 VPYETL
-3613 QYVIGD
+3613 QYVVGD

-3639 VKYICPEAVE
+3639 IKYICTDAVE
-3649 DDQYTYTADGKYA
+3649 DNTYQYTVDGKYA
-3662 PQPPGKMADTKAYI
+3662 PPAAGSMKDCKEYI
-3676 DQLPLSDSP
+3676 DNLPLTDSP
-3685 EIFGLHRNAAIAFE
+3685 EVFGLHRNAAIAFE

-3708 TIISSQPRLSG
+3708 TIISSQPR
-3719 TGGGLSIDEIV
+3719 TGGGGGGMSVDEIV
-3730 ANLAMDLASKLPK
+3730 ANLAHELASKLPS
-3743 LLSDE
+3743 LLTDE
-3748 NAADSTFARDAEG
+3748 KAAPVTFSTDDEG

-3768 FLSIEMA
+3768 FLLIEMG
-3775 KFNKMLKKVKVTL
+3775 KFNKMLKKIKATL

-3813 FNKVPPAWSKA
+3813 FQKVPPSWGKV

-3829 QPLGSW
+3829 KPLGSW
-3835 FKDMIARIEF
+3835 YKDLIERIEF
-3845 MDKWITEGPPDA
+3845 MDNWITQGPPDS
-3857 FWMSAFFFPQGF
+3857 FWMSAFFFPQGY
-3869 MTAALQTYARREVI
+3869 MTAALQTYAREKTI

-3897 TPSDVTSPP
+3897 TKEDVSGGP
-3906 AQGCYIYGSYIEGAR
+3906 AQGVYIYGAYMEGAR
-3921 FDVNLGHLVESN
+3921 FDVNLGHVVESN

-3945 LDPVVKDE
+3945 LDPITKDANF
-3953 TYGKT
+3953 GKT

-3992 AGDHPSAYWIRRS
+3992 TGDQPVAHWIRRS